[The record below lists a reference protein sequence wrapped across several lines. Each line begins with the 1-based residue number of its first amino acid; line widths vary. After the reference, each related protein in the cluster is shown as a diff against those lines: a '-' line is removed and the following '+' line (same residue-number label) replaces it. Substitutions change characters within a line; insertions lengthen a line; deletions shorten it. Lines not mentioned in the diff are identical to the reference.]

1 MTSRVSCLAV
11 ILSLLALS
19 SAAAAVVPRGP
30 TTVAKFLS
38 AVNDVRRQAGAP
50 PLAWNATVA
59 RRAKQSA
66 VWLRSSGGCD
76 LAQNGRDPSGNTG
89 GARTYFLRGGRRVS
103 PKDAVWSWAEERRW
117 YDAGTGA
124 CAAGKQCGDY
134 RIMVRPASTQLGCA
148 VAVCASSVSGSG
160 SDKTIMVCEY
170 YPGH

>member
-38 AVNDVRRQAGAP
+38 A
-50 PLAWNATVA
+50 
-59 RRAKQSA
+59 
-66 VWLRSSGGCD
+66 
-76 LAQNGRDPSGNTG
+76 
-89 GARTYFLRGGRRVS
+89 
-103 PKDAVWSWAEERRW
+103 ERRW